1 VFTEH
6 LKKIVDN
13 VDGGIGAVIMGL
25 DGIAVDTYL
34 RDGAKSDI
42 NTIGMEFSFI
52 LTQANKAAEI
62 LKVGNL
68 QEVAIKAEQ
77 LILVVRMV
85 TDEYF
90 VAAILGPDANFGKA
104 RFLMR
109 VATPRLLAEL

>member
-1 VFTEH
+1 MFTEH

-62 LKVGNL
+62 LEVGSL
-68 QEVAIKAEQ
+68 EEVSIKAEQ
-77 LILVVRMV
+77 LVLVIRML
-85 TDEYF
+85 TAEYF
-90 VAAILGPDANFGKA
+90 VAVILGPTANFGKA

-109 VATPRLLAEL
+109 ITTPRLLAEL